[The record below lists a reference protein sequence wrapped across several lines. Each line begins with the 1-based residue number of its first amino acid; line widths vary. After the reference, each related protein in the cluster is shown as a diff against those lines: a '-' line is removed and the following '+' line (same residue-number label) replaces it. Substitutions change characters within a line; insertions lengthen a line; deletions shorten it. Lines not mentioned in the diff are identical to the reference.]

1 MRDLEGEDF
10 SSPSFFIFP
19 AELVFYAIWFYA
31 EINLICLEEIYDGCI
46 G

>member
-31 EINLICLEEIYDGCI
+31 DIKLICLEVYDEYCG
-46 G
+46 